1 MEMCFLR
8 TQTSVGPVAGNFK
21 SHGRVRIFDTT
32 LRDGEQSPGATL
44 THGEKIEIA
53 QKLESLNVDV
63 IEAGFPIASQDDF
76 KAVKAV
82 SQTVRKPIVCGLART
97 LEKDIEKAWQ
107 AVQSA
112 KKPRIHTFIAT
123 SQIHMKHK
131 LKMSKAAVKK
141 QAVKMVG
148 FAKNF
153 CEDIE
158 FSAEDASRSSPEFLC
173 EIFEA
178 VINAGA
184 TTINIP
190 DTVGYSQPNEFG
202 RLVRHVK
209 ENVPNIEAAAI
220 SVHCHDDL
228 GMAVANSMAAIMN
241 GARQV
246 ECTIN
251 GLGERAGNASLE
263 EIAMNLFTRK
273 EFFETGTCINFK
285 EIYPASKMVSNFTG
299 IAVQRNKAIVGE
311 NAFAHEAGVHQHGM
325 LADSRTYEIMKP
337 ETIGKISKLVLG
349 KHSGKHATKAVLE
362 EMGFFFS
369 GEELDAVTAR
379 IKQVADV
386 KKSVRKRDIVAIA
399 NEIVKGNK
407 NEVI

>member
-1 MEMCFLR
+1 VR
-8 TQTSVGPVAGNFK
+8 T
-21 SHGRVRIFDTT
+21 
-32 LRDGEQSPGATL
+32 
-44 THGEKIEIA
+44 
-53 QKLESLNVDV
+53 
-63 IEAGFPIASQDDF
+63 
-76 KAVKAV
+76 
-82 SQTVRKPIVCGLART
+82 PIVSGLART
-97 LEKDIEKAWQ
+97 LEKDIEIAWQ
-107 AVQSA
+107 AVQDA
-112 KKPRIHTFIAT
+112 KRPRIHTFIAT
-123 SQIHMKHK
+123 SSIHMKHK
-131 LKMSKAAVKK
+131 LKMSKKAVKK
-141 QAVKMVG
+141 QAVEMVG

-158 FSAEDASRSSPEFLC
+158 FSAEDASRSSPKFLC

-184 TTINIP
+184 TVVNIP
-190 DTVGYSQPNEFG
+190 DTVGYSQPTEFG
-202 RLVRHVK
+202 KLVRHVK
-209 ENVPNIEAAAI
+209 ENVPNIEEAAI
-220 SVHCHDDL
+220 SVHCHNDL
-228 GMAVANSMAAIMN
+228 GMAVANSMAAVMN

-246 ECTIN
+246 ECTVN

-273 EFFETGTCINFK
+273 RFFETGTCINLG
-285 EIYPASKMVSNFTG
+285 EIYPVSKMVSGFTG

-362 EMGFFFS
+362 EMGFFLS
-369 GEELDAVTAR
+369 GKELDTATAR

-386 KKSVRKRDIVAIA
+386 KKSVQKKDIVAIA